1 MIMLPLL
8 PGLSGEVKKGGEASL
23 MAVFQFEQLTINR
36 KSGWCV
42 VYGVWCVVCGVR
54 VGCVCVATQR
64 KFSTMFSIHTF

>member
-42 VYGVWCVVCGVR
+42 VYGVWYVVCELD
-54 VGCVCVATQR
+54 VCVATQR
-64 KFSTMFSIHTF
+64 KFSAMFSIHTF